1 MGLPGRQTWQIT
13 IVLLAV
19 TSTISS
25 ARADMIITEGMQPW
39 ETCAE
44 CHSLDGI
51 SAMPRFPKLAGQRA
65 DYIVKQ
71 VRDFREGRRQNDGG
85 QMSAIAGEINDKDL
99 AKSAAYFSGLPA
111 PRPDTSLP
119 TVSEEWKR
127 GAALFWDGDEAA
139 GIIKCGSCHDDA
151 DSWRTDAPLLKAQH
165 AGYLAKQLRDW
176 RSGER
181 RNDVSKTMP
190 AIAAKLTDRDITALG
205 TFLASQ
211 PRLQTNGKPAQ

>member
-1 MGLPGRQTWQIT
+1 MSLPDRRTWRIT
-13 IVLLAV
+13 IVLLAI

-25 ARADMIITEGMQPW
+25 AHADMLITEGMQPW

-99 AKSAAYFSGLPA
+99 AKSAVYFSDLPA
-111 PRPDTSLP
+111 PPPDTSLP
-119 TVSEEWKR
+119 TDSEEWKR
-127 GAALFWDGDEAA
+127 GAALFSNGDEAA

-151 DSWRTDAPLLKAQH
+151 DSRQTDAPLLKAQH

-190 AIAAKLTDRDITALG
+190 TIAAKLTDRDIAALAA
-205 TFLASQ
+205 FLASQ

>member
-1 MGLPGRQTWQIT
+1 MSLPDRRTWRIT
-13 IVLLAV
+13 IVLLAI

-25 ARADMIITEGMQPW
+25 AHADMLITEGMQPW

-99 AKSAAYFSGLPA
+99 AKPAVYFSDLPA
-111 PRPDTSLP
+111 PPPDTSLP
-119 TVSEEWKR
+119 TDSEEWKR
-127 GAALFWDGDEAA
+127 GAALFSNGDEAA

-151 DSWRTDAPLLKAQH
+151 DSRQTDAPLLKAQH

-190 AIAAKLTDRDITALG
+190 TIAAKLTDRDIAALAA
-205 TFLASQ
+205 FLASQ